1 MTYKTR
7 NIAALWGGLAIA
19 VFFAA
24 LFMGIRVWKL
34 DWKKRALEADMRNQ
48 ASDIYTRLR
57 RVSVSNEAAINRA
70 DGEPEAMYRG
80 VSGEQEVGNERVQVK

>member
-1 MTYKTR
+1 MMTYKTR

-34 DWKKRALEADMRNQ
+34 DWKKRALEAEMRNQ

-57 RVSVSNEAAINRA
+57 RVSVSNGNASRA
-70 DGEPEAMYRG
+70 GNSVSTTGLDG
-80 VSGEQEVGNERVQVK
+80 